1 MAYNRVNWEN
11 GSVKKEG
18 YVIIDGETYQTV
30 QPEYEGNTPLNDEN
44 LNIMDKGIADA
55 HEEIGNLKPTI
66 LYNNPNNRTAGGVTL
81 SDSANNYSYLEIYG
95 YSTTN
100 NCTVYEKISAPYSSF
115 VFMIADG
122 STTDNYYVNFKSIT
136 YAINGSTI
144 SYSYSREI
152 NFKKSTK
159 VIFNYGESQTIY
171 ITKVIGIK

>member
-1 MAYNRVNWEN
+1 MTLTNITYTDKETMNEN
-11 GSVKKEG
+11 AEIPAINKCQASDLNEIKN
-18 YVIIDGETYQTV
+18 VINANNDML
-30 QPEYEGNTPLNDEN
+30 TPVV
-44 LNIMDKGIADA
+44 
-55 HEEIGNLKPTI
+55 

-81 SDSANNYSYLEIYG
+81 SDNANNYSYLEIYG

-115 VFMIADG
+115 VFMIVDG

-136 YAINGSTI
+136 YAINDSTI

-159 VIFNYGESQTIY
+159 AIFNYGEDQTIY